1 MTEELHKMS
10 QSRFFGAAAMALVL
24 LAVAPASAQEAPP
37 PGTSFV
43 YLNSAEIIQSQP
55 AFAEMTRTFD
65 QEIAER
71 RTELQE
77 QATAVDSL
85 LREYQEQ
92 ESVFSPQMREQ
103 KQQEIRTRQQALQTR
118 RLEIEN
124 QLGER
129 QQELLRPILER
140 IGDAIEQ
147 VRAERNYSM
156 VFDISTE
163 GVVAADPAL
172 DITGLVRARV
182 GGVADTASS
191 EP

>member
-1 MTEELHKMS
+1 MS
-10 QSRFFGAAAMALVL
+10 QSRFINAAVVALSL
-24 LAVAPASAQEAPP
+24 LAVVPASAQEAPP
-37 PGTSFV
+37 EGTSFV

-55 AFAEMTRTFD
+55 DFAEMTRTFD

-85 LREYQEQ
+85 LRAYQEQ
-92 ESVFSPQMREQ
+92 ESVFSPQMREE
-103 KQQEIRTRQQALQTR
+103 KQRQIRTEQQTLQSR

-124 QLGER
+124 ELADR

-140 IGDAIEQ
+140 VGDAIER

-163 GVVAADPAL
+163 GVVAADPSL
-172 DITGLVRARV
+172 DITQLVRARV
-182 GGVADTASS
+182 GGGAADTASS
-191 EP
+191 QP

>member
-1 MTEELHKMS
+1 MS
-10 QSRFFGAAAMALVL
+10 QSRFINAAAVALSL
-24 LAVAPASAQEAPP
+24 LAVVPASAQEAPP
-37 PGTSFV
+37 EGTAFV

-55 AFAEMTRTFD
+55 DFAEMTRTFD

-85 LREYQEQ
+85 LGAYQEQ
-92 ESVFSPQMREQ
+92 ESVFSPQMREE
-103 KQQEIRTRQQALQTR
+103 KQRQIRTEQQTLQSR

-124 QLGER
+124 ELAAR

-140 IGDAIEQ
+140 VGNAIEQ
-147 VRAERNYSM
+147 VRAERDYSM

-163 GVVAADPAL
+163 GVVAADPSL
-172 DITGLVRARV
+172 DITQLVRARV
-182 GGVADTASS
+182 GGGAADTASS
-191 EP
+191 QP

>member
-1 MTEELHKMS
+1 MS
-10 QSRFFGAAAMALVL
+10 QSRFTSAAAAALL
-24 LAVAPASAQEAPP
+24 LLTAAPAAAQEGPP
-37 PGTSFV
+37 AGTTFV
-43 YLNSAEIIQSQP
+43 YLNSADIIQSTPGAADAQ
-55 AFAEMTRTFD
+55 RVFD

-77 QATAVDSL
+77 QAAMVDSL

-103 KQQEIRTRQQALQTR
+103 KQQEIRSGQQALQTR

-129 QQELLRPILER
+129 QQELLRPILEQVS
-140 IGDAIEQ
+140 GVIEQ
-147 VRAERNYSM
+147 VRLERNYSM

-163 GVVAADPAL
+163 GVVAADPSL
-172 DITGLVRARV
+172 DITELVKSRV
-182 GGVADTASS
+182 GAADTASAA
-191 EP
+191 P

>member
-1 MTEELHKMS
+1 MS
-10 QSRFFGAAAMALVL
+10 QSRFINAAAVALSL
-24 LAVAPASAQEAPP
+24 LAVVPASAQETPP
-37 PGTSFV
+37 EGTAFV

-55 AFAEMTRTFD
+55 DFAEMTRTFD

-85 LREYQEQ
+85 LGAYQEQ
-92 ESVFSPQMREQ
+92 ESVFSPQMREE
-103 KQQEIRTRQQALQTR
+103 KQRQIRTEQQTLQSR

-124 QLGER
+124 ELAAR

-140 IGDAIEQ
+140 VGNAIEQ

-163 GVVAADPAL
+163 GVVAADPSL
-172 DITGLVRARV
+172 DITQLVRARV
-182 GGVADTASS
+182 GGGAADTASS
-191 EP
+191 QP